1 MTPRIAPLAES
12 HFAALSAAQDAVARE
27 KRLLALMQAPPM
39 DEALALLQNI
49 VDHDHPQFVALLDE
63 RVVGR
68 CDMLPAFGDVRR
80 HLSVLGIGLAPEAR
94 HRNLRALLM
103 RATVAKAWDQGLTR
117 IELTLRTDNHNARAV
132 RANGLRAPRH
142 QAPRLSCRRRLP

>member
-1 MTPRIAPLAES
+1 
-12 HFAALSAAQDAVARE
+12 
-27 KRLLALMQAPPM
+27 M

-94 HRNLRALLM
+94 HRNLGALLM

-142 QAPRLSCRRRLP
+142 QAPRPSCRRRLP